1 MREKVK
7 EIPEKFKVFWDKYT
21 SKQKTIVIA
30 IICVVLIAIGVVAW
44 LASRPTW
51 SKFQV
56 FDSVDDAN
64 TMTKALDDQSITW
77 KASSDGKTIYVH
89 QDDMTNALY
98 AMSDNGLTDK
108 GYTWD
113 AAFDNSMSTTESEK
127 DQKRV
132 LALQSEIRQSLIQYK
147 FIDDANVFINVPET
161 TYTVLSSDDAETAKT
176 SITASIELNDK
187 NKDLLDDKTAET
199 LAYWLANTV
208 GTDVKNVIINDT
220 DGKCIYNGNTSDGLG
235 GVLTGGSTEY
245 CNKLRNTIADNVTTL
260 LIRCGYDDAQ
270 VGTDG
275 IQFDMNKIETLT
287 KEYSVDDG
295 REYGYPTNL
304 YTYSSKGA
312 SGNGGTPGTD
322 SNDSDTDYVNNSS
335 SGTSNT
341 VDVQK
346 LTDLLTNEKVQ
357 NIKQE
362 TPAIKLADSSLGIVV
377 RKYTVYKE
385 DDLKADGTLD
395 KTTWDQFI
403 SQNNKISTTTVSTD
417 EINLISAATGVS
429 ANKITVLAY
438 NVPQFV
444 SSTKSSNGI
453 SNYLMII
460 LTVLIIALL
469 IFVILR
475 GASPLAAE
483 DEEPELSVE
492 QLLATT
498 KENQSL
504 DDIEFSD
511 KSETRKMIEKFV
523 DENASKYL
531 PAEDFTLEL
540 STETFTPEAVA
551 QLLRNWLNDEW
562 E

>member
-187 NKDLLDDKTAET
+187 NKDPLDDKTAET

-346 LTDLLTNEKVQ
+346 LTALLTNEKVQ

-523 DENASKYL
+523 DEN
-531 PAEDFTLEL
+531 
-540 STETFTPEAVA
+540 PEAVA

>member
-161 TYTVLSSDDAETAKT
+161 TYTVLSSDDAETART

-523 DENASKYL
+523 DEN
-531 PAEDFTLEL
+531 
-540 STETFTPEAVA
+540 PEAVA

>member
-147 FIDDANVFINVPET
+147 FIDDANVFINVPES

-511 KSETRKMIEKFV
+511 KSDTRKMIEKFV
-523 DENASKYL
+523 DEN
-531 PAEDFTLEL
+531 
-540 STETFTPEAVA
+540 PEAVA

>member
-341 VDVQK
+341 MDVQK

-429 ANKITVLAY
+429 TNKITVLAY

-523 DENASKYL
+523 DEN
-531 PAEDFTLEL
+531 
-540 STETFTPEAVA
+540 PEAVA

>member
-113 AAFDNSMSTTESEK
+113 DAFDNSMSTTESEK

-147 FIDDANVFINVPET
+147 FIDDANVFINVPES

-523 DENASKYL
+523 DEN
-531 PAEDFTLEL
+531 
-540 STETFTPEAVA
+540 PEAVA

>member
-147 FIDDANVFINVPET
+147 FIDDANVFINVPES

-235 GVLTGGSTEY
+235 GVLTGRSTEY

-523 DENASKYL
+523 DEN
-531 PAEDFTLEL
+531 
-540 STETFTPEAVA
+540 PEAVA

>member
-7 EIPEKFKVFWDKYT
+7 EIPEKFKVVWDKYT

-346 LTDLLTNEKVQ
+346 LTALLTNEKVQ

-403 SQNNKISTTTVSTD
+403 SQNNKISTTAVSTD

-523 DENASKYL
+523 DEN
-531 PAEDFTLEL
+531 
-540 STETFTPEAVA
+540 PEAVA

>member
-113 AAFDNSMSTTESEK
+113 DAFNNSMSTTESEK

-147 FIDDANVFINVPET
+147 FIDDANVFINVPES

-429 ANKITVLAY
+429 VNKITVLAY

-523 DENASKYL
+523 DEN
-531 PAEDFTLEL
+531 
-540 STETFTPEAVA
+540 PEAVA

>member
-7 EIPEKFKVFWDKYT
+7 EILEKFKVFWDKYT

-523 DENASKYL
+523 DEN
-531 PAEDFTLEL
+531 
-540 STETFTPEAVA
+540 PEAVA

>member
-113 AAFDNSMSTTESEK
+113 DAFNNSMSTTESEK

-147 FIDDANVFINVPET
+147 FIDDANVFINVPES

-187 NKDLLDDKTAET
+187 NKDLLDDKTADT

-523 DENASKYL
+523 DEN
-531 PAEDFTLEL
+531 
-540 STETFTPEAVA
+540 PEAVA

>member
-341 VDVQK
+341 IDVQK

-523 DENASKYL
+523 DEN
-531 PAEDFTLEL
+531 
-540 STETFTPEAVA
+540 PEAVA
-551 QLLRNWLNDEW
+551 QLLRNWLNDE
-562 E
+562 

>member
-89 QDDMTNALY
+89 QDDLTNALY

-147 FIDDANVFINVPET
+147 FIDDANVFINVPES

-523 DENASKYL
+523 DEN
-531 PAEDFTLEL
+531 
-540 STETFTPEAVA
+540 PEAVA

>member
-147 FIDDANVFINVPET
+147 FIYDANVFINVPET

-523 DENASKYL
+523 DEN
-531 PAEDFTLEL
+531 
-540 STETFTPEAVA
+540 PEAVA

>member
-429 ANKITVLAY
+429 TNKITVLAY

-523 DENASKYL
+523 DEN
-531 PAEDFTLEL
+531 
-540 STETFTPEAVA
+540 PEAVA

>member
-335 SGTSNT
+335 SGTPNT

-523 DENASKYL
+523 DEN
-531 PAEDFTLEL
+531 
-540 STETFTPEAVA
+540 PEAVA

>member
-147 FIDDANVFINVPET
+147 FIDDANVFINVPES

-523 DENASKYL
+523 DEN
-531 PAEDFTLEL
+531 
-540 STETFTPEAVA
+540 PEAVA

>member
-147 FIDDANVFINVPET
+147 FIDDANVFINVPES

-187 NKDLLDDKTAET
+187 NKDLLDDKTAEI

-523 DENASKYL
+523 DEN
-531 PAEDFTLEL
+531 
-540 STETFTPEAVA
+540 PEAVA

>member
-1 MREKVK
+1 MRKKVK

-77 KASSDGKTIYVH
+77 NSSSDGKTIYVH

-113 AAFDNSMSTTESEK
+113 DAFNNSMSTTESEK

-147 FIDDANVFINVPET
+147 FIDDANVFINVPES

-523 DENASKYL
+523 DEN
-531 PAEDFTLEL
+531 
-540 STETFTPEAVA
+540 PEAVA

>member
-7 EIPEKFKVFWDKYT
+7 KIPEKFKVFWDKYT

-147 FIDDANVFINVPET
+147 FIDDANVFINVPES

-523 DENASKYL
+523 DEN
-531 PAEDFTLEL
+531 
-540 STETFTPEAVA
+540 PEAVA

>member
-147 FIDDANVFINVPET
+147 FIDDANVFINVPES

-395 KTTWDQFI
+395 KTTWDRFI

-523 DENASKYL
+523 DEN
-531 PAEDFTLEL
+531 
-540 STETFTPEAVA
+540 PEAVA

>member
-147 FIDDANVFINVPET
+147 FIDDANVFINVPES

-322 SNDSDTDYVNNSS
+322 SNDCDTDYVNNSS

-523 DENASKYL
+523 DEN
-531 PAEDFTLEL
+531 
-540 STETFTPEAVA
+540 PEAVA

>member
-113 AAFDNSMSTTESEK
+113 DAFNNSMSTTESEK

-147 FIDDANVFINVPET
+147 FIDDANVFINVPES

-346 LTDLLTNEKVQ
+346 LIDLLTNEKVQ

-523 DENASKYL
+523 DEN
-531 PAEDFTLEL
+531 
-540 STETFTPEAVA
+540 PEAVA

>member
-147 FIDDANVFINVPET
+147 FIDDANVFINVPES

-460 LTVLIIALL
+460 LTVFIIALL

-523 DENASKYL
+523 DEN
-531 PAEDFTLEL
+531 
-540 STETFTPEAVA
+540 PEAVA

>member
-504 DDIEFSD
+504 YDIEFSD

-523 DENASKYL
+523 DEN
-531 PAEDFTLEL
+531 
-540 STETFTPEAVA
+540 PEAVA

>member
-7 EIPEKFKVFWDKYT
+7 EVPEKFKEFWNKYT
-21 SKQKTIVIA
+21 SKQKTIVIS
-30 IICVVLIAIGVVAW
+30 ILCVVLIAIGVVAW

-64 TMTKALDDQSITW
+64 TMTKALDDQSIIW

-98 AMSDNGLTDK
+98 TMSDNGLTDK

-113 AAFDNSMSTTESEK
+113 DAFNNSMSTTESEK
-127 DQKRV
+127 DQKKI

-147 FIDDANVFINVPET
+147 FIDDANVFINVPES

-176 SITASIELNDK
+176 SITASIALNDK
-187 NKDLLDDKTAET
+187 NKDMLDDKTSEA

-235 GVLTGGSTEY
+235 GTLTGGTTEY

-287 KEYSVDDG
+287 KEYSVADG
-295 REYGYPTNL
+295 REYGYPTEL
-304 YTYSSKGA
+304 YTYSSQGGSSA
-312 SGNGGTPGTD
+312 GGTPGTD
-322 SNDSDTDYVNNSS
+322 SNDDDTDYVYNGS

-341 VDVQK
+341 VDVQRLK
-346 LTDLLTNEKVQ
+346 DLLTNEKVQ

-377 RKYTVYKE
+377 RKYHVYKE

-395 KTTWDQFI
+395 NMTFDQFI
-403 SQNNKISTTTVSTD
+403 AQNNTPTTITISND
-417 EINLISAATGVS
+417 EINLIAAATGVS

-438 NVPQFV
+438 EVPQFV
-444 SSTKSSNGI
+444 SSTNTSKGI

-483 DEEPELSVE
+483 EEEPELSVE

-523 DENASKYL
+523 DEN
-531 PAEDFTLEL
+531 
-540 STETFTPEAVA
+540 PEAVA

>member
-147 FIDDANVFINVPET
+147 FIDDANVFINVPES

-275 IQFDMNKIETLT
+275 IQFDMNKIETLI

-511 KSETRKMIEKFV
+511 KSEIRKMIEKFV
-523 DENASKYL
+523 DEN
-531 PAEDFTLEL
+531 
-540 STETFTPEAVA
+540 PEAVA

>member
-113 AAFDNSMSTTESEK
+113 DAFNNSMSTTESEK

-147 FIDDANVFINVPET
+147 FIDDANVFINVPES

-199 LAYWLANTV
+199 LASWLANTV

-270 VGTDG
+270 VGTEG

-523 DENASKYL
+523 DEN
-531 PAEDFTLEL
+531 
-540 STETFTPEAVA
+540 PEAVA

>member
-346 LTDLLTNEKVQ
+346 LIDLLTNEKVQ

-523 DENASKYL
+523 DEN
-531 PAEDFTLEL
+531 
-540 STETFTPEAVA
+540 PEAVA

>member
-7 EIPEKFKVFWDKYT
+7 EIPGKFKVFWDKYT

-147 FIDDANVFINVPET
+147 FIDDANVFINVPES

-523 DENASKYL
+523 DEN
-531 PAEDFTLEL
+531 
-540 STETFTPEAVA
+540 PEAVA

>member
-64 TMTKALDDQSITW
+64 TMTKALDDQNITW

-147 FIDDANVFINVPET
+147 FIDDANVFINVPES

-523 DENASKYL
+523 DEN
-531 PAEDFTLEL
+531 
-540 STETFTPEAVA
+540 PEAVA

>member
-147 FIDDANVFINVPET
+147 FIDDANVFINVSET

-523 DENASKYL
+523 DEN
-531 PAEDFTLEL
+531 
-540 STETFTPEAVA
+540 PEAVA

>member
-64 TMTKALDDQSITW
+64 TMTMALDDQSITW

-523 DENASKYL
+523 DEN
-531 PAEDFTLEL
+531 
-540 STETFTPEAVA
+540 PEAVA

>member
-511 KSETRKMIEKFV
+511 KSETRKMIEKCV
-523 DENASKYL
+523 DEN
-531 PAEDFTLEL
+531 
-540 STETFTPEAVA
+540 PEAVA